1 VLIISGILFSI
12 LFQAALGLLFQTT
25 MVVASN
31 TEEVDLD
38 GSRPLK
44 YLDNDARDMDTLKP
58 SSA

>member
-1 VLIISGILFSI
+1 MLIISGILFSI
-12 LFQAALGLLFQTT
+12 LFQAALGLLFQMT
-25 MVVASN
+25 MTVASN

-44 YLDNDARDMDTLKP
+44 YLDHDARDMDTLKP

>member
-1 VLIISGILFSI
+1 M
-12 LFQAALGLLFQTT
+12 A
-25 MVVASN
+25 VASN

-44 YLDNDARDMDTLKP
+44 YLDYDARDMDTLKP

>member
-1 VLIISGILFSI
+1 LFSI
-12 LFQAALGLLFQTT
+12 PFQAALGLLFQTT
-25 MVVASN
+25 MAAASN

-44 YLDNDARDMDTLKP
+44 YLDHDARDMDTLKP